1 VPELPEAETIVRSL
15 QEQLQGR
22 LILNADFLSKRVSTD
37 SPQAL
42 AGRSILQ
49 LRRYGKKILFVLDQ
63 GLLLVDLRMTGRLLL
78 NHAPGTYTR
87 AVLRLDQGVLLFDDI
102 RQFGSLR
109 ILEKEPESAGPD
121 PFEISGEQFYASL
134 RGRSRR
140 LKTTLLDQSFVR
152 GLGNIYADEILFRA
166 RLHPMLKTHRL
177 SRPRASRLHQAMRAT
192 LQEAIACRGSSVS
205 DYVDGAGQKG
215 TFQLR
220 HQVYRKQGRPCPVC
234 QTAIR
239 RIVVGQR
246 GTHFCPHCQRLK

>member
-1 VPELPEAETIVRSL
+1 MPELPEAETIVRSL
-15 QEQLQGR
+15 QRLVQGR
-22 LILNADFLSKRVSTD
+22 HIVKADFLSRRVSGD

-42 AGRSILQ
+42 AGRRVVQ
-49 LRRYGKKILFVLDQ
+49 LRRYGKKILFELDQ
-63 GLLLVDLRMTGRLLL
+63 GLLLVDLRMTGRLLM
-78 NHAPGTYTR
+78 NHVPGPYTR
-87 AVLRLDQGVLLFDDI
+87 AVLRLDDGVLLFDDI

-121 PFEISGEQFYASL
+121 PFEISCERFCDCL

-166 RLHPMLKTHRL
+166 RLHPMLKTDRL
-177 SRPRASRLHQAMRAT
+177 TRPRAAALHEAMRET
-192 LQEAIACRGSSVS
+192 LAEAIVYRGSSVS
-205 DYVDGAGQKG
+205 DYVDGTGQKG
-215 TFQLR
+215 SFQLR
-220 HQVYRKQGRPCPVC
+220 HEVYRKQGQPCPIC

-246 GTHFCPHCQRLK
+246 GTHFCPHCQRLR